1 MAFAG
6 KDCGPDKHTGFTYK
20 GREIILSKTRGRPM
34 HPHWK
39 KGYYTDKERIE
50 AVALYAAT
58 GSYPR
63 VAELTGIG
71 VGSLRKWS
79 KEDWFGALLDEIR
92 AENDQAID
100 AKFNNIIG
108 TALDKLADR
117 VENGDFVLTKD
128 GELVR
133 KPVGARDLSIVT
145 AINIDKRQLLRGKPT
160 SRTESIANQSVEQR
174 LLTLANEFKKL
185 TGRKPKP
192 PEIIDVVPITEE
204 ENHATEQS
212 TEGSNDLHPGQRAQ
226 DHGVSE
232 GESPEA
238 RPETV
243 QPDGTEGHWS
253 ELRTM
258 APRA

>member
-6 KDCGPDKHTGFTYK
+6 KDCSPDKKTGFHFRGK
-20 GREIILSKTRGRPM
+20 EIILSKTRGRPM

-63 VAELTGIG
+63 VAELTGI
-71 VGSLRKWS
+71 SAPTLRGWG
-79 KEDWFGALLDEIR
+79 KEEWFHTLLEEIR

-100 AKFNNIIG
+100 AKFNDIIG
-108 TALDKLADR
+108 KALDQLGDR

-128 GELVR
+128 GELLR
-133 KPVGARDLSIVT
+133 KPVAARDLSIVT

-160 SRTESIANQSVEQR
+160 SRTEAVANQSVEQR

-192 PEIIDVVPITEE
+192 PEIVDAEYVKEIDQ
-204 ENHATEQS
+204 NATEQS
-212 TEGSNDLHPGQRAQ
+212 TEGSNDLQPGQRAQ

-232 GESPEA
+232 GESPET

-243 QPDGTEGHWS
+243 
-253 ELRTM
+253 
-258 APRA
+258 